1 MMSDYTKGEL
11 EAEFQRLEEIV
22 TEQEEYIDEL
32 KEELQ
37 ETQDMLD
44 EASLTIDK
52 LMSEPPSAEFF
63 TTDQPPNGSELF
75 DRAYRPMLE
84 RWREVTGSV
93 YYPDFEELA
102 DWFIDESKLADEAGA
117 SREE

>member
-1 MMSDYTKGEL
+1 MSDFQTKEEL
-11 EAEFQRLEEIV
+11 EAEVVRLE
-22 TEQEEYIDEL
+22 DEL
-32 KEELQ
+32 A

-52 LMSEPPSAEFF
+52 LMSEPPDPSHF
-63 TTDQPPNGSELF
+63 TCDQPPNRSELF